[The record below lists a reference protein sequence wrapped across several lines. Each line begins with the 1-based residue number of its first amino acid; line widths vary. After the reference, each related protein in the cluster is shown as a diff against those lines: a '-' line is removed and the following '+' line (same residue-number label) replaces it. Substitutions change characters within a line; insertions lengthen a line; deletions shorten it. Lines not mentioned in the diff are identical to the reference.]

1 MRDGPVSGA
10 IAARPGAVR
19 RTGVRARRALPS
31 TGRVKLLGVIG
42 PAFVAAVAFVDPGN
56 VGTNVSAGAE
66 YGYLLVWTVIS
77 ASAVATF
84 VQYLSAKLG
93 LATGQSL
100 SEVCREHLRPAVRIG
115 LWLVAEAV
123 VIMTDL
129 AEFVGGALALNLL
142 FGVPL
147 VFGGVLVAAVTTAVL
162 GLRLRGHDVFPAVV
176 VGLLFV
182 VAVGFVTLALRAP
195 FDPGGAAEGL
205 VPQFADQRSVLLAA
219 GIVGATVMPHA
230 VFLHSA
236 LAARFTLVPR
246 DRPRTGGF
254 TSPITLDQPRT
265 GGLTPSPIP
274 RDQPQVDGRTR
285 SVLRFLRRDVIVAM
299 GLAGSVNVSMLLM
312 ATSLPAGVGGT
323 LESVHAAIARN
334 SGALLAGVFA
344 VALLASGLA
353 SACAGVFS
361 GQTIMQGFLRRNS
374 NIWLRRAISIIPAL
388 LILSAVDPTGALV
401 FSQVALSFGLPFA
414 LIPLVLF
421 TSRRRVMGDL
431 VNRTSTL
438 VAGVLA
444 TVVVLGLNGVL
455 LVQVVGL

>member
-1 MRDGPVSGA
+1 MFWSVSPPVEGQVSSSIQQSIQQIDDVTTVEPVPAGGS
-10 IAARPGAVR
+10 ARPGSGR
-19 RTGVRARRALPS
+19 RS
-31 TGRVKLLGVIG
+31 SSGRVKLLGVIG

-100 SEVCREHLRPAVRIG
+100 SEVCRDNTPTPVRIG

-142 FGVPL
+142 FGLPL
-147 VFGGVLVAAVTTAVL
+147 VTGGLVVAAITTAIL
-162 GLRLRGHDVFPAVV
+162 GLRMRGHDVFPAVV

-182 VAVGFVTLALRAP
+182 VAIGFVSLALRAP
-195 FDPGGAAEGL
+195 FDSGAVANGL
-205 VPQFADQRSVLLAA
+205 VPHFADQRSVLLAA

-236 LAARFTLVPR
+236 LAARFTRPS
-246 DRPRTGGF
+246 DRELGQ
-254 TSPITLDQPRT
+254 PI
-265 GGLTPSPIP
+265 IP
-274 RDQPQVDGRTR
+274 ARTR
-285 SVLRFLRRDVIVAM
+285 STLRFLRRDVIIAM
-299 GLAGSVNVSMLLM
+299 GLAGAVNVSMLLM
-312 ATSLPAGVGGT
+312 ATSLPADTGGS
-323 LESVHAAIARN
+323 LESVHAAIAEN
-334 SGALLAGVFA
+334 SGTLLAAVFA

-388 LILSAVDPTGALV
+388 LILAAVDPTGALV

-414 LIPLVLF
+414 LVPLVLF
-421 TSRRRVMGDL
+421 TSLRRVMGAL
-431 VNRTSTL
+431 VNRTPAL

-455 LVQVVGL
+455 LVQVVGV

>member
-1 MRDGPVSGA
+1 
-10 IAARPGAVR
+10 
-19 RTGVRARRALPS
+19 
-31 TGRVKLLGVIG
+31 VKLLGVIG

-77 ASAVATF
+77 ASIVATF
-84 VQYLSAKLG
+84 VQYLAAKLG
-93 LATGQSL
+93 LATGKSL
-100 SEVCREHLRPAVRIG
+100 SEVCRDHTSTPVRIG

-129 AEFVGGALALNLL
+129 AEFVGGALALYLL
-142 FGVPL
+142 FGLPL
-147 VFGGVLVAAVTTAVL
+147 VIGGLVVAAVTTMIL

-182 VAVGFVTLALRAP
+182 VAVGFVTLALRSP
-195 FDPGGAAEGL
+195 FDSQAAAQGL
-205 VPQFADQRSVLLAA
+205 LPQFADQRSVLLAC

-230 VFLHSA
+230 LFLHSA
-236 LAARFTLVPR
+236 LASRFTSAAASPVLPPVPR
-246 DRPRTGGF
+246 EVVRATPR
-254 TSPITLDQPRT
+254 
-265 GGLTPSPIP
+265 
-274 RDQPQVDGRTR
+274 VR
-285 SVLRFLRRDVIVAM
+285 SSLRFLRRDVIIAM
-299 GLAGSVNVSMLLM
+299 GLAGAVNVSMLLM
-312 ATSLPAGVGGT
+312 ATSLPAGTGDT
-323 LESVHAAIARN
+323 LQSVHAAIARN
-334 SGALLAGVFA
+334 SGALMAGVFA

-374 NIWLRRAISIIPAL
+374 SIWLRRAISIIPAL
-388 LILSAVDPTGALV
+388 VILALVDPTGALV

-421 TSRRRVMGDL
+421 TSRRRVMGAL
-431 VNRTSTL
+431 VNGTPAVL
-438 VAGVLA
+438 AGILAA
-444 TVVVLGLNGVL
+444 TVVVGLNAVL